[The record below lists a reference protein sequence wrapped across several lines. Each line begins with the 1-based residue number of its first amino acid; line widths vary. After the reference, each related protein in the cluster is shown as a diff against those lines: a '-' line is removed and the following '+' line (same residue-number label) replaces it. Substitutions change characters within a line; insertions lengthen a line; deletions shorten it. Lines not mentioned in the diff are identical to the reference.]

1 MASKGWR
8 RVWRWTARI
17 GLVAALAA
25 PLVLAGLWLAVRHI
39 PGWYRPPRLEG
50 VELRRAQMD
59 ATDTFE
65 WISARMVAG
74 QPFDVVLRNE
84 SINEWLVAAPAA
96 WLDVPGA
103 LPPEIRGVAVRLR
116 EGGLSLGIQYADERF
131 EAIVSLDAGLRLTED
146 GRSLVI
152 RPDGVRVGAVQV
164 PFALITALAGP
175 IVGPLDTAELERA
188 GYRTPDGSIARLE
201 DFAKGLVFDN
211 AFVWPNGDRAF
222 RIESLGID
230 EGAARIRVVPEAR

>member
-1 MASKGWR
+1 MAAKGWR

-17 GLVAALAA
+17 GLVAALGV

-84 SINEWLVAAPAA
+84 SINEWLVGR
-96 WLDVPGA
+96 PG
-103 LPPEIRGVAVRLR
+103 RL
-116 EGGLSLGIQYADERF
+116 A
-131 EAIVSLDAGLRLTED
+131 
-146 GRSLVI
+146 GRS
-152 RPDGVRVGAVQV
+152 RG
-164 PFALITALAGP
+164 FAARNPRGGGPPAG
-175 IVGPLDTAELERA
+175 G
-188 GYRTPDGSIARLE
+188 
-201 DFAKGLVFDN
+201 
-211 AFVWPNGDRAF
+211 RAF
-222 RIESLGID
+222 PRDSVC
-230 EGAARIRVVPEAR
+230 R